1 MSSIATP
8 GLVFGANKALIASRK
23 YIAKIRQFATDFTD
37 EAIQAG
43 ATMKIPVYN
52 GAPAST
58 FNASSNN
65 YENTD
70 GSVTWVSV
78 TFGNHYKSTFEITD
92 KDMLDFNA
100 TSFWTNVGIAQGR
113 AIGLAI
119 ESAVGG
125 LFTTTAITN
134 TANIGAT
141 ITKKSMASVRVNSAS
156 VGADPARSVML
167 LAPAVFAEVLALLD
181 ANVYGNAQAIQDGMV
196 EGLYGYKAIM
206 ECSSLPQG
214 VAGVVVPEDAVAVA
228 SRLIRVG
235 SPKVYEEVGS
245 AVDPDSGFVVGVR
258 RHGSPA
264 KGTNFGT
271 MEVLFGAALAQAG
284 KCLLLTQ
291 TSSSSGGTTNGGGG
305 GTTTDPSG
313 QS

>member
-1 MSSIATP
+1 MASSIATP

-23 YIAKIRQFATDFTD
+23 YIAKIRQFATDFSD
-37 EAIQAG
+37 EAIQSG

-52 GAPAST
+52 GAPASA
-58 FNASSNN
+58 FNATNNN
-65 YENTD
+65 YETTD

-78 TFGNHYKSTFEITD
+78 TFANHYKSTFEITD

-100 TSFWTNVGIAQGR
+100 TSFWTTVGIAQGR

-119 ESAVGG
+119 EGVVGG
-125 LFTTTAITN
+125 LFTTTAVTK
-134 TANIGAT
+134 TAYIGST
-141 ITKKSMASVRVNSAS
+141 ITKKSIASIRAASATA
-156 VGADPARSVML
+156 GADPARSVML
-167 LAPAVFAEVLALLD
+167 LSPAIFAEVISLLD
-181 ANVYGNAQAIQDGMV
+181 ANVYGNAQAIQDGLV

-206 ECSSLPQG
+206 ECSSLPSG
-214 VAGVVVPEDAVAVA
+214 VIGVVVPEDAVAVA

-235 SPKVYEEVGS
+235 SPKVYEEVGT
-245 AVDPDSGFVVGVR
+245 AVDPDSGFVLGVR

-271 MEVLFGAALAQAG
+271 MEVLFGATLAQAS

-291 TSSSSGGTTNGGGG
+291 TQ
-305 GTTTDPSG
+305 PSQ